1 MQPFYVQTLM
11 KNAISFLLVTFSVQL
26 LQAAQPS
33 DESINKMMAVMH
45 VDKMLDQMVAQVNN
59 GMKTGM
65 DQGLQQSLHGQELTA
80 AQKAA
85 VEKLKD
91 QLAAMMR
98 EELSM
103 SKLKDVYLQ
112 AYRETF
118 TQQEVDSITAFY
130 STPAGQAVVEKI
142 PAAMQKAATLTQ
154 SRLGPMIQKMQ
165 SMQADFVKELSN
177 AK

>member
-1 MQPFYVQTLM
+1 M
-11 KNAISFLLVTFSVQL
+11 KYAISLLLVFFSL
-26 LQAAQPS
+26 SLAKAAPPS
-33 DESINKMMAVMH
+33 DESINRMMTVMH
-45 VDKMLDQMVAQVNN
+45 LDKMLDQMVTQVNN

-85 VEKLKD
+85 VEKFKD
-91 QLAAMMR
+91 QFTAMMK
-98 EELSM
+98 EEFSM
-103 SKLKDVYLQ
+103 NKLKDVYLQ

-130 STPAGQAVVEKI
+130 SSPAGQAVVDKI
-142 PAAMQKAATLTQ
+142 PAVMQKAAAMTQ
-154 SRLGPMIQKMQ
+154 SRLGPIIQKMQ
-165 SMQADFVKELSN
+165 SMQTDFLKDLGN